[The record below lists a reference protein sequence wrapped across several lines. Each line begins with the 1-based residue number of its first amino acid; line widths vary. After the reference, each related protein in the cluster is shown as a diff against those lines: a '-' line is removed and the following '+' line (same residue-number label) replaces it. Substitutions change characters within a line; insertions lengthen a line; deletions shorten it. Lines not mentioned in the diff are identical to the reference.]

1 MNFTLPTI
9 GIGWL
14 LALIGLVLVVV
25 LFVVDEELTKNT
37 VLVLFALAYLSRLL
51 P

>member
-37 VLVLFALAYLSRLL
+37 VLGLFALAYLSRLL